1 MKNKKIRDI
10 YHILLKQYGP
20 QGWWPLIDLRN
31 ETSNDVHL
39 KKGYH
44 PEDYTLPE
52 NRSQQFEICVGAI
65 LTQNTSWTQVEKALD
80 NLKNKGFLYFNIINE
95 IGKEELISE
104 IKPSGYFNQKAGKI
118 KIFTDFFIK
127 LNGRIPKREELLRIW
142 GIGKETAD
150 SMLLYAFKLPFFMVD
165 AYTKRIF
172 SRIFNIIM
180 DDYDKIQSLFQ
191 NVFRDEF
198 ERDKL
203 IIFNEFHSL
212 IVEHSK
218 NVCKK
223 KPNCYNCF
231 LKDLCEHCL

>member
-20 QGWWPLIDLRN
+20 QGWWPLIDLRD
-31 ETSNDVHL
+31 EITNDIHL

-44 PEDYTLPE
+44 PGDYSFPQ
-52 NRSQQFEICVGAI
+52 NGSQQFEICVGAI

-80 NLKNKGFLYFNIINE
+80 NLKRKGLLDFNILDR
-95 IGKEELISE
+95 IGREELMSE
-104 IKPSGYFNQKAGKI
+104 IKPSGYFNQKARKI
-118 KIFTDFFIK
+118 KFFTDFFIK

-150 SMLLYAFKLPFFMVD
+150 SMLLYAFKLPFFVID

-172 SRIFNIIM
+172 SRIFNRVM
-180 DDYDKIQSLFQ
+180 DDYDEMQSSFQ
-191 NVFRDEF
+191 NVFKNEL
-198 ERDKL
+198 EPNKL

-223 KPNCYNCF
+223 SPNCYNCI
-231 LKDLCEHCL
+231 LKDLCDYD